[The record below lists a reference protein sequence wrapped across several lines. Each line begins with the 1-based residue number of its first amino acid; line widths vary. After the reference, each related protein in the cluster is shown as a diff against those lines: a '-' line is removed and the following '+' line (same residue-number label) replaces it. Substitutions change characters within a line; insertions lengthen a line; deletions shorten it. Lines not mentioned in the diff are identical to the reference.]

1 MANGKDYYKLLG
13 VERGA
18 SDEEIKK
25 SYRKLAMKY
34 HPDKTK
40 GDKVSEDKFKE
51 ISEAYA
57 VLSDK
62 KKREEYD
69 TFGGSGFR
77 QRYSQEDIFQEAFS
91 RGTFSGG
98 GFSFE
103 DLIRQMMGFG
113 GRGQAGGAFHHFQD
127 FGQAGPQPH
136 RGRDTIYE
144 LPVSLADI
152 YNGAE
157 KVITFPRPGGGQERI
172 SVKIPAGIETGKK
185 LRLKGKGEPGAAG
198 GAAGDLIIQIKVAP
212 DSTFT
217 RQGDDLYLDWPVS
230 LTTAVLGGTV
240 PVRSLSGQEFSVK
253 IPPGTQSGQKLRL
266 KGQGLPKMNSA
277 KRGDLFV
284 RPKVAIPKK
293 LTKEQKEIMHQLA
306 EAGL

>member
-1 MANGKDYYKLLG
+1 MVNDKDYYKILG

-25 SYRKLAMKY
+25 AYRKLAFKY

-40 GDKVSEDKFKE
+40 GDKDSEEKFKE

-62 KKREEYD
+62 KKRQEYD
-69 TFGGSGFR
+69 TFGRSGFR

-113 GRGQAGGAFHHFQD
+113 GRGQTGGAFHHFQD
-127 FGQAGPQPH
+127 FGQAGPQPM

-157 KVITFPRPGGGQERI
+157 KVITFPRPEGRQERI
-172 SVKIPAGIETGKK
+172 SVKIPAGIETGQK
-185 LRLKGKGEPGAAG
+185 LRLKGKGELGAAG
-198 GAAGDLIIQIKVAP
+198 GPPGDLIIRIKVAQ
-212 DSTFT
+212 DATFT
-217 RQGDDLYLDWPVS
+217 RQGEDLYLDWPIG
-230 LTTAVLGGTV
+230 LTTAVLGGSIS
-240 PVRSLSGQEFSVK
+240 VRSLSGQEFAVK

-266 KGQGLPKMNSA
+266 KGQGLPKMNSKA
-277 KRGDLFV
+277 RGDLFV
-284 RPKVAIPKK
+284 RPKVTVPKK
-293 LTKEQKEIMHQLA
+293 LTKEQKELMQKLA